1 MRLAIALLFS
11 ALLLGCGTTY
21 YQVKDPGSGHTYY
34 TTEIE
39 EEKGGAITLKDDRT
53 NAQVTIQNSEV
64 MEITG
69 DQYDAA
75 IRTVEVPSTQTPAE
89 PSESAPSN

>member
-1 MRLAIALLFS
+1 MRLAIALLLS
-11 ALLLGCGTTY
+11 TLLLGCSTTY
-21 YQVKDPGSGHTYY
+21 YQVRDPGSGSTYY

-39 EEKGGAITLKDDRT
+39 EEKGGAVSLKDHRT

-75 IRTVEVPSTQTPAE
+75 IRTVEVPAPQAPAAEPAE
-89 PSESAPSN
+89 QSGQ

>member
-1 MRLAIALLFS
+1 MRLAIVLIFAALLI
-11 ALLLGCGTTY
+11 GCSTTY
-21 YQVKDPGSGHTYY
+21 YQVRDPNSGQTYY

-39 EEKGGAITLKDDRT
+39 EEKGGAISLKDHRS

-64 MEITG
+64 MEMTP

-75 IRTVEVPSTQTPAE
+75 IRTVAAPPAAPE
-89 PSESAPSN
+89 TTENESSP